1 VHKPWALLYTEDAKV
16 AFNTIEGSIVESFEG
31 YSIQRYGD
39 GDRLG
44 DVWDVA
50 FVGYSYVAIARL

>member
-1 VHKPWALLYTEDAKV
+1 V
-16 AFNTIEGSIVESFEG
+16 AFDTIEGSIVEPFEG
-31 YSIQRYGD
+31 YSIQRYRD

-50 FVGYSYVAIARL
+50 FAGYSYVAVARL